1 MEIIAFKMDGLGND
15 FVIIDQRI
23 NNIDLSKEQILDL
36 ESRGIFFQ
44 ENSPDEILD
53 LTREMYE
60 RLNGLWNEKND
71 EKELMEN
78 FLKISNIYDSEGQKF
93 PGRVCY
99 NFLKKN
105 KKFCEIFN

>member
-1 MEIIAFKMDGLGND
+1 
-15 FVIIDQRI
+15 
-23 NNIDLSKEQILDL
+23 
-36 ESRGIFFQ
+36 
-44 ENSPDEILD
+44 
-53 LTREMYE
+53 MYE